1 MSKEQVWFITGASR
15 GFGRALVEDL
25 LQRGDKVVATMRKTE
40 NISFHASSENL
51 LILPLDV
58 TDETQS
64 KEAAKKAVDYFG
76 RIDVLVNNAGFG
88 VMGAIEEI
96 TDIEARKTYDTNVFG
111 LLNVTRAVLPYL
123 RKERSGHIMNISSVG
138 GLVGLSAWG
147 IYGSTKF
154 AVEGISEALSH
165 EVAHLGIK
173 VTSVA
178 PGFFRTDFLD
188 DSSLDTAPTQIAD
201 YNESVGQV
209 RVAMK
214 ETNHNQP
221 GDPIKAAKVMIDV
234 AKKENPPLHL
244 MLGSDTLEYTKTKI
258 EALVADMEAWKAYSE
273 STDL

>member
-1 MSKEQVWFITGASR
+1 MSNEQVWFITGASR

-58 TDETQS
+58 TDEMRS

-221 GDPIKAAKVMIDV
+221 GDPIKAAKIMIDV
-234 AKKENPPLHL
+234 AKTEHPPLHL

-258 EALVADMEAWKAYSE
+258 EALVADMEDWKAYSE

>member
-1 MSKEQVWFITGASR
+1 MSNEQVWFITGASR

-40 NISFHASSENL
+40 NISFHTSSENL

-58 TDETQS
+58 TDEMQS

-178 PGFFRTDFLD
+178 PDF
-188 DSSLDTAPTQIAD
+188 
-201 YNESVGQV
+201 
-209 RVAMK
+209 
-214 ETNHNQP
+214 
-221 GDPIKAAKVMIDV
+221 
-234 AKKENPPLHL
+234 
-244 MLGSDTLEYTKTKI
+244 
-258 EALVADMEAWKAYSE
+258 SE
-273 STDL
+273 QTF

>member
-1 MSKEQVWFITGASR
+1 MSNEQVWFITGASR

-40 NISFHASSENL
+40 NISFHTSSENL

-58 TDETQS
+58 TDEMQS

-234 AKKENPPLHL
+234 AKTEHPPLHL

-258 EALVADMEAWKAYSE
+258 EALVADMEDWKAYSE

>member
-1 MSKEQVWFITGASR
+1 MSNEQVWFITGASR

-58 TDETQS
+58 TDEMQS

-234 AKKENPPLHL
+234 AKTEHPPLHL

-258 EALVADMEAWKAYSE
+258 EALVADMEDWKAYSE

>member
-1 MSKEQVWFITGASR
+1 
-15 GFGRALVEDL
+15 
-25 LQRGDKVVATMRKTE
+25 
-40 NISFHASSENL
+40 
-51 LILPLDV
+51 
-58 TDETQS
+58 
-64 KEAAKKAVDYFG
+64 
-76 RIDVLVNNAGFG
+76 
-88 VMGAIEEI
+88 
-96 TDIEARKTYDTNVFG
+96 
-111 LLNVTRAVLPYL
+111 
-123 RKERSGHIMNISSVG
+123 MNISSVG

-234 AKKENPPLHL
+234 AKTEHPPLHL

-258 EALVADMEAWKAYSE
+258 EALVADMEDWKAYSE

>member
-1 MSKEQVWFITGASR
+1 MSNEQVWFITGASR

-40 NISFHASSENL
+40 NISFHTSSENL

-58 TDETQS
+58 TDEMQS

-96 TDIEARKTYDTNVFG
+96 ADIEARKTYDTNVFG

-165 EVAHLGIK
+165 EVTHLGIK

-234 AKKENPPLHL
+234 AKTEHPPLHL
-244 MLGSDTLEYTKTKI
+244 MLGSDTLEYTRTKI
-258 EALVADMEAWKAYSE
+258 EALVADMEDWKAYSE

>member
-234 AKKENPPLHL
+234 AKTEHPPLHL

-258 EALVADMEAWKAYSE
+258 EALVADMEDWKAYSE

>member
-1 MSKEQVWFITGASR
+1 MSNEQVWFITGASR

-58 TDETQS
+58 TDEMRS

-234 AKKENPPLHL
+234 AKTEHPPLHL

-258 EALVADMEAWKAYSE
+258 EALVADMEDWKAYSE

>member
-1 MSKEQVWFITGASR
+1 MSNEQVWFITGASR

-40 NISFHASSENL
+40 NISFHTSSENL

-58 TDETQS
+58 TDEMQS

-234 AKKENPPLHL
+234 AKTEHPPLHL

-258 EALVADMEAWKAYSE
+258 EALVADMEDWKTYSE

>member
-1 MSKEQVWFITGASR
+1 MSNEQVWFITGASR

-40 NISFHASSENL
+40 NISFHTSSENL

-58 TDETQS
+58 TDEMQS

-88 VMGAIEEI
+88 MMGAIEEI

-138 GLVGLSAWG
+138 GLVGLSTWG

-165 EVAHLGIK
+165 EVTHLGIK

-234 AKKENPPLHL
+234 AKTEHPPLHL

-258 EALVADMEAWKAYSE
+258 EALVADMEDWKAYSE

>member
-1 MSKEQVWFITGASR
+1 MSNEQVWFITGASR

-40 NISFHASSENL
+40 NISFHTSSENL

-58 TDETQS
+58 TDEMQS

-165 EVAHLGIK
+165 EVTHLGIK

-234 AKKENPPLHL
+234 AKTEHPPLHL

-258 EALVADMEAWKAYSE
+258 EALVADMEDWKAYSE